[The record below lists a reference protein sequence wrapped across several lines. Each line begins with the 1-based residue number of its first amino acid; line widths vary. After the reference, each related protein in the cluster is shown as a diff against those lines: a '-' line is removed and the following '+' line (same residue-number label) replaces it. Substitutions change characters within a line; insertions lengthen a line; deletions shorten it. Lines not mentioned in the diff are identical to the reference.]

1 MTQSNSTFGTYT
13 KFLNSIIAD
22 AKAEANGLM
31 KRSEFIIKIA
41 IGVAE
46 GVVNLKDADEI
57 WTKYREAVANK
68 VDGQIVA
75 EEKSAKQRISEL
87 RQVILAADKPGV
99 SLADRLSSAREI
111 ILDAKAEGNVKGNTH
126 DCFIAIARAQMKVEG
141 RNLNDDEVRS
151 AIAPSQKSAERN
163 EKKELEKRIKDLKVL
178 INGTEG
184 TPTSPP
190 KEAFPSD
197 AAKAALHLLEKR
209 LAELTL

>member
-1 MTQSNSTFGTYT
+1 MTTNSTFGTYS
-13 KFLNSIIAD
+13 KFLASIVAD

-99 SLADRLSSAREI
+99 SLADRLTSAREI
-111 ILDAKAEGNVKGNTH
+111 ILDQKAEGQVKGNTH
-126 DCFIAIARAQMKVEG
+126 DCFISIARAQMKVEG
-141 RNLNDDEVRS
+141 RNLTDDEVRQ
-151 AIAPSQKSAERN
+151 AIAPSAKSAERN